1 MPELYV
7 TDWISELLAVCLEVA
22 RQSPQECSVA
32 CDLCGS
38 YTCAVPRGKPLQGS
52 YCCRSRDQCPS
63 QGVLGDVVSLHASRS
78 HLP

>member
-38 YTCAVPRGKPLQGS
+38 
-52 YCCRSRDQCPS
+52 
-63 QGVLGDVVSLHASRS
+63 
-78 HLP
+78 